1 MEFCIFRG
9 SNTNSEKMKSLRLL
23 PLLAVVLLASCDG
36 MFPFNDDITKKDVYG
51 EWRPVQYE
59 QNGVVTEPTAEQRD
73 DFVRFNEDK
82 TFVCQEKNNI
92 VEGDWYFNGMDNSIN
107 VMTEDNPDDCIPYVV
122 QSVDEN
128 EMVYKMPTESGF
140 GKITVTLVR

>member
-1 MEFCIFRG
+1 
-9 SNTNSEKMKSLRLL
+9 MKSLRLL
-23 PLLAVVLLASCDG
+23 PLLAVVLFASCDG

-59 QNGVVTEPTAEQRD
+59 QNGVVTEPTVEQRD

-82 TFVCQEKNNI
+82 TFVCQEKNNV

-128 EMVYKMPTESGF
+128 EMVYKMPAESGF
-140 GKITVTLVR
+140 GKITVTLVK